1 MKVKNYTEEIEVP
14 EGTSVQLDGTILTVS
29 KEKET
34 VIRDFA
40 NQKIKIKKEANKII
54 LHVPLMTKK
63 EKTTLGAFAAHI
75 RNMLTGVNNVLV
87 YKLKVCSGHFP
98 MNISVSGQ
106 ELSVKNFTGEK
117 VPRTL
122 RIRDGVQVKIE
133 GDNITIKSA
142 DKEKAGQAAGAI
154 ELLCKRPG
162 FDKRI
167 FQQGIYI
174 TEKAGKTA

>member
-1 MKVKNYTEEIEVP
+1 MKVKDYTEEIEIP
-14 EGTSVQLDGTILTVS
+14 DGTTVQLDGGILTVS

-34 VIRDFA
+34 VKRNFA
-40 NQKIKIKKEANKII
+40 NQKIKIKKEGNKII

-63 EKTTLGAFAAHI
+63 EKTMLGTFTAHM
-75 RNMLTGVNNVLV
+75 RNMIAGVNKAFV

-98 MNISVSGQ
+98 MNISVSGR

-122 RIRDGVQVKIE
+122 KIRESVEVHVE
-133 GDNITIKSA
+133 GDNITVKSS
-142 DKEKAGQAAGAI
+142 DKEKAGQVAGAI

-162 FDKRI
+162 FDKRV

-174 TEKAGKTA
+174 TEKAGKQV